1 MPGPDPSGAPNRR
14 PIATRQWRLFQRLAR
29 WLADGG
35 VTPNAISCSSIAFAG
50 GAAAAFVGASYA
62 NTEAMRVTAMLIAA
76 GMIQLRLIANLL
88 DGLVAVEGGK
98 ATPTGD
104 LYNEVPDRIADT
116 LILVGAGFAPASSP
130 WLGAAAAIAAMFV
143 AYIRAMGA
151 SLGAGQVFV
160 GPMAKQHRMAVT
172 TIATV
177 ASVLPIAYS
186 KHFIPV
192 ALSGIALGSLVTAW
206 RRLQIIA
213 ARLREAKRS

>member
-1 MPGPDPSGAPNRR
+1 MASSESSGVPNRR
-14 PIATRQWRLFQRLAR
+14 PIATRRWQVFQRLAR
-29 WLADGG
+29 WLADIG
-35 VTPNAISCSSIAFAG
+35 VTPNAISCSSIFFAA
-50 GAAAAFVGASYA
+50 GAAAAFVSASYA
-62 NTEAMRVTAMLIAA
+62 DTYVLRAAAMLIAV

-116 LILVGAGFAPASSP
+116 LILVGAGFAPLSSP

-151 SLGAGQVFV
+151 SLGVGQVFA

-172 TIATV
+172 TVATV
-177 ASVLPIAYS
+177 ASALPIDYS
-186 KHFIPV
+186 QHFLSI
-192 ALSGIALGSLVTAW
+192 ALALIALGSIVTAG
-206 RRLQIIA
+206 RRLLIIA
-213 ARLREAKRS
+213 TRLREAKQP